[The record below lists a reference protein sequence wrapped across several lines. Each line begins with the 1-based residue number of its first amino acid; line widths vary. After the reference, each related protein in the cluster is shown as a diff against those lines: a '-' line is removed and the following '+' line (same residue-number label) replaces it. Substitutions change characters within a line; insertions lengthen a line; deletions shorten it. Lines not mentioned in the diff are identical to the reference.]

1 MKKKETKEDLQ
12 AADNFFKEVSAD
24 VKSDNMKRIWEKH
37 GLQIVIAVIIILTAA
52 VSFETFKAWKDKR
65 AQTWSNAYAY
75 ALDLQN
81 RGQFDESIKVLKEID
96 AQNKGIYSDMV
107 QMQISNILFEQ
118 GKQNEAVAELEKI
131 VNNTSINKQM
141 RDIATIK
148 LASYK
153 LDSASNEE
161 VLALLNPL
169 IEENGS
175 WSSVAKEMTA
185 WLAIRDG
192 DLESAKKIYSE
203 ILNTPNLNDGLKLRV
218 QDVMSVLNSDN

>member
-118 GKQNEAVAELEKI
+118 GKQNEAVAELKKI

>member
-1 MKKKETKEDLQ
+1 MKKKETTEDMQ
-12 AADNFFKEVSAD
+12 AAENFFKEISAD
-24 VKSDNMKRIWEKH
+24 VKSDNLKKIWDNY
-37 GLQIVIAVIIILTAA
+37 GLQIVIAIVIILTAA

-81 RGQFDESIKVLKEID
+81 RGQFDDSIKILQQINE
-96 AQNKGIYSDMV
+96 QNNGIYSDMV

-118 GKQNEAVAELEKI
+118 GKNSEAIAELEKI
-131 VNNTSINKQM
+131 VNNKDADKQIH
-141 RDIATIK
+141 DIAVIK

-153 LDSASNEE
+153 LDNAPKEE
-161 VLALLNPL
+161 VLALLEPL
-169 IEENGS
+169 IKEKGS
-175 WSSVAKEMTA
+175 WSSAAQEMTA

-192 DLESAKKIYSE
+192 DLESAKKIYSS